1 MLRTALRN
9 VLAHKARLI
18 MTALAVLLGVAF
30 VSGTLVFADTTA
42 NAYRNAA
49 AQSLKG
55 VAVSVQ
61 ADETGTAPDTAGGAA
76 GKATGALDTALARK
90 IRQLPGVDSVRP
102 TVHGQATLAGKD
114 GRPVDADT
122 SGQDLATN
130 YLPGKDGKDS
140 HFPLKEGRGP
150 ASENELALDART
162 AAKAGYRIGDT
173 VRFAIDGPALTGKL
187 VGIVSTDDP
196 QATAGDTPSGG
207 GTRTLFD
214 TRTAQELF
222 HHPGR
227 FDEIAVAARTGT
239 DEHTLTEQVQALLP
253 KEGAR
258 AVSGTQL
265 AAEQSARIA
274 ENTGYLTKTL
284 LVFAGIALFVGVF
297 LIANTFT
304 MLIAQR
310 SREIA
315 LLRAVGAARRQ
326 VVRSVLV
333 EAGLLGLVASAG
345 GFALGLGIAAA
356 MRPLLNTTGAGLPDG
371 PLVIT
376 PAAPLASL
384 AVGVVITVLAA
395 WLPSRKAAKI
405 APVAALSSVD
415 QAPPARALMVRN
427 VLGSLLTGAGV
438 LVTLYVSTL
447 RTSKESNLM
456 AAMLGGVL
464 TLGGVIALA
473 PLLSRPLITLAG
485 KVTTRFCGVSGKLA
499 RENALRNP
507 RRTAATASALMI
519 GLALIT
525 GLTVGAHSA
534 QHAMAQEATQGLTA
548 DYKVNY
554 STARGLAPDAVGKVA
569 RVPGV
574 AAAAPVTTAQLGT
587 HGRSAVITGTDPEA
601 FGKTARLDFRAG
613 SLHDVGP
620 GRIAVSDDF
629 AARAGLKAGATLD
642 AEMGDGTA
650 GGNAAKRKLTVVGI
664 YAKTRTV
671 DDALGTRADVLP
683 YSLTKQFDNLLVKA
697 EPGEAAGLER
707 TIRVALGDS
716 PLLKVRSQEQLVKD
730 HNEPV
735 TTVLSMMYGLLGMA
749 VVIAILG
756 VVNTLAMSVFERT
769 REIGMLRAIG
779 LDRSGVRRM
788 VRLESVVISLFGAV
802 LGIGTGVFLAW
813 AAGGLTT
820 SSMHAYETVLP
831 WGRLGTLLL
840 LSLMIGVLAAIW
852 PARRAARLNM
862 LRSIQPS

>member
-30 VSGTLVFADTTA
+30 VSGTLIFADTTA
-42 NAYRNAA
+42 NAFRNAS

-55 VAVSVQ
+55 VAVSVRADQ
-61 ADETGTAPDTAGGAA
+61 ATTAPDMAGGADSKPTTA
-76 GKATGALDTALARK
+76 VDTALARK
-90 IRQLPGVDSVRP
+90 IRHLPGVTSVRP

-114 GRPVDADT
+114 GRPVNADT
-122 SGQDLATN
+122 NGQNLATN
-130 YLPGKDGKDS
+130 YQPGPDGEDS

-150 ASENELALDART
+150 AAEGELALDAKT

-173 VRFAIDGPALTGKL
+173 VRFATDGPALTKKL
-187 VGIVSTDDP
+187 VGTVSTDDP
-196 QATAGDTPSGG
+196 QVTAG
-207 GTRTLFD
+207 GTLTLFD
-214 TRTAQELF
+214 TRTAQKLF
-222 HHPGR
+222 HRPGQ
-227 FDEIAVAARTGT
+227 FDEIAVAAAPGT
-239 DEHTLTEQVQALLP
+239 DEYALTEQVQALLP
-253 KEGAR
+253 KGGAS
-258 AVSGTQL
+258 ATSGAQL
-265 AAEQSARIA
+265 AAEQSAQIA
-274 ENTGYLTKTL
+274 KNTGYLTKTL
-284 LVFAGIALFVGVF
+284 LVFAGVALFVGVF

-315 LLRAVGAARRQ
+315 LLRAVGASRRQ
-326 VVRSVLV
+326 VVRSVLI
-333 EAGLLGLVASAG
+333 EAGLLGLVASVG
-345 GFALGLGIAAA
+345 GFALGLGIATA
-356 MRPLLNTTGAGLPDG
+356 MRPLLNTTGATLPDG

-376 PAAPLASL
+376 PAAPPASL

-405 APVAALSSVD
+405 APVAALSSID
-415 QAPPARALMVRN
+415 QAPPARALRVRN
-427 VLGSLLTGAGV
+427 LLGTLLAGAGV
-438 LVTLYVSTL
+438 LVMLYVSTL
-447 RTSKESNLM
+447 KGTKESNLL

-464 TLGGVIALA
+464 TLGGVIVLA
-473 PLLSRPLITLAG
+473 PLLSRPLIALAG
-485 KVTTRFCGVSGKLA
+485 KVTTRFFGVSGKLA
-499 RENALRNP
+499 KENALRNP

-534 QHAMAQEATQGLTA
+534 QQAMATEATQGLTA

-554 STARGLAPDAVGKVA
+554 NTARGLDPDDVGKIA

-587 HGRSAVITGTDPEA
+587 HGESAVITGTDPEA
-601 FGKTARLDFRAG
+601 YGKVARLDFRAG
-613 SLHDVGP
+613 SLHDIGP
-620 GRIAVSDDF
+620 GRIAVSDQF
-629 AARAGLKAGATLD
+629 AGRAGLHVGATLD
-642 AEMGDGTA
+642 AEL
-650 GGNAAKRKLTVVGI
+650 GGGMDDSKAAKRKLTVVGI

-683 YSLTKQFDNLLVKA
+683 YSMTKQFDNLLVKA
-697 EPGEAAGLER
+697 EPGKAAGLER
-707 TIRVALGDS
+707 TIRAALDDS

-730 HNEPV
+730 NNESV

-779 LDRSGVRRM
+779 LDRSGIRQM
-788 VRLESVVISLFGAV
+788 IRLESVVISVFGAV
-802 LGIGTGVFLAW
+802 LGIGTGIFLAW

-820 SSMHAYETVLP
+820 TSMHAYETVLP
-831 WGRLGTLLL
+831 WGRLGTFLALA
-840 LSLMIGVLAAIW
+840 LMIGVLAAIW

-862 LRSIQPS
+862 LRSIQAS